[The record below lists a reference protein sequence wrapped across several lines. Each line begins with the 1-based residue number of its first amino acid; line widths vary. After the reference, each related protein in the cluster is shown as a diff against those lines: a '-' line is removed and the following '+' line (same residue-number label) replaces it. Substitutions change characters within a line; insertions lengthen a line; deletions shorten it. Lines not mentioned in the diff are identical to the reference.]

1 VAFGKLEKKGADTF
15 EMDGLKIRSAGLVE
29 RGEGDKKELLLPL
42 KEGANIV
49 EYAW

>member
-1 VAFGKLEKKGADTF
+1 MAFGKLEKKGADTF